1 MNHLYSL
8 HNQDMLEEMEYLLEL
23 LFYTRNSR
31 IISKVYK
38 YILIS
43 LCNIRDAFI
52 AINEVKW
59 MSFILHI
66 DFYSYFFIKHKG
78 SQLTCL
84 EFIEDFDSFCR
95 FARIY

>member
-52 AINEVKW
+52 AIN
-59 MSFILHI
+59 
-66 DFYSYFFIKHKG
+66 
-78 SQLTCL
+78 
-84 EFIEDFDSFCR
+84 
-95 FARIY
+95 